1 LSADVRIRAKMKPFK
16 NVIRLVSGCA
26 LCVLS
31 SPGHASGAADWQPP
45 AWTAMDQV
53 RLGGVYGRRLERSC
67 DRLHLPPLN
76 DPGYVLADIALDR
89 KRIFTE
95 YSGDISGRMM
105 GVEAMLASYSAREAA
120 TLKTLLQSA
129 PAFQKPDG
137 HFGASQH
144 LPALERSSDMPL
156 LWGNGRLLIGLV
168 EAYESTGD
176 PAVLK
181 TAKKLGDYFVET
193 DGVYCRKENLQSV
206 GGRSADAFATCYFSC
221 IEGLVAL
228 GRVTG
233 EARYR
238 REAERI
244 AELALG
250 ETFFDDLHSHGR
262 LSALRGIV
270 ALYELTGEAKW
281 LQGAERDWTKVV
293 ERYLLPTGG
302 ITELFSRSAGRD
314 EGCAVSDWLRLNLA
328 LWRMT
333 GQGRYL
339 DEAER
344 CLKNHFLYQQFA
356 AGGAGHRLFINIK
369 GEPAAFRGDGVDAYW
384 CCCEHWPRAMA
395 DVARLAVTRAAD
407 GLSVNLFVDLKAHLA
422 AAKVPWDVEME
433 ETEDGIRIEAKPA
446 EPTTATLRIHRP
458 AWATAARLEAPKKLN
473 VSELD
478 NEWVVGGQWKGRQ
491 TLRVHLPQ
499 AVRVERTAAGGTVLF
514 SGWDMLV
521 AHGVPANG
529 WLFESPPKAWPTL
542 YWAAA
547 IADGKT
553 WVVPAMTE
561 NTGSG
566 SNTCRLLR
574 LAPMRD
580 LKGAFPH
587 RSWFVF
593 EVNHEARPLSVLPV
607 NATLFLTVA
616 ATSPCGVFLNG
627 QAIGRTKGWNSPVE
641 RFDLAKAKG
650 KNTLLL
656 LSEPATDPKRVP
668 AAIAGICGADGSVEA
683 GRTGWQAR
691 ALTPEEAGQNPAA
704 ILAASGW
711 HSARE
716 LDPRLVPSRENTQSV
731 LEDVPANWFTSE
743 VEAGKPVLALRLRW

>member
-1 LSADVRIRAKMKPFK
+1 MRRAINIRYRRTLILCFTLSWFVGM
-16 NVIRLVSGCA
+16 
-26 LCVLS
+26 
-31 SPGHASGAADWQPP
+31 GHASGAADWQAP

-76 DPGYVLADIALDR
+76 DPRYVLADIALDR

-95 YSGDISGRMM
+95 YSGDISGRMI
-105 GVEAMLASYSAREAA
+105 GAEAFLASCSAREAA
-120 TLKTLLQSA
+120 TLENLLQCA

-137 HFGASQH
+137 HFGAPQH
-144 LPALERSSDMPL
+144 LPALERSSDMPI

-176 PAVLK
+176 PAALK

-206 GGRSADAFATCYFSC
+206 GGRQADAFATCYFSC
-221 IEGLVAL
+221 IEGLAAL

-244 AELALG
+244 SDLALG

-270 ALYELTGEAKW
+270 DLYELTGEAKW
-281 LQGAERDWTKVV
+281 LQGAERDWTMVV
-293 ERYLLPTGG
+293 ERYRLPTGG
-302 ITELFSRSAGRD
+302 ITELFSRSNGRD

-328 LWRMT
+328 LWRVT
-333 GQGRYL
+333 GKGRYL

-356 AGGAGHRLFINIK
+356 AGGSGHRRFIHIK
-369 GEPAAFRGDGVDAYW
+369 GEPAAFHGDGVDAYW

-395 DVARLAVTRAAD
+395 DVARLAVARAAD
-407 GLSVNLFVDLKAHLA
+407 GLSVNLFVDVKAHLSA
-422 AAKVPWDVEME
+422 ANVLWDVEME
-433 ETEDGIRIEAKPA
+433 ETEDGLRLAATPA
-446 EPTTATLRIHRP
+446 EPTAATLHIHRP
-458 AWATAARLEAPKKLN
+458 AWASAAKLEAPRKLAVRELADEWA
-473 VSELD
+473 VS
-478 NEWVVGGQWKGRQ
+478 GPWKGRQ
-491 TLRVHLPQ
+491 TIRVHLPQ
-499 AVRVERTAAGGTVLF
+499 AVRLERTAAGGTVLF

-521 AHGVPANG
+521 AHGTPANG
-529 WLFESPPKAWPTL
+529 WLFENPPKAWPTL

-547 IADGKT
+547 VADGKT
-553 WVVPAMTE
+553 WSVPAA
-561 NTGSG
+561 TGNADSG
-566 SNTCRLLR
+566 PSAARLLR
-574 LAPMRD
+574 LRPMRCLD
-580 LKGAFPH
+580 GAFPH

-593 EVNHEARPLSVLPV
+593 EVNPGAQPSSVLPV
-607 NATLFLTVA
+607 KANLFLTLA
-616 ATSPCGVFLNG
+616 ATSPCRVFLNG
-627 QAIGRTKGWNSPVE
+627 QAIGFTKGWDSPVM
-641 RFDLAKAKG
+641 RFDSAKAKG

-656 LSEPATDPKRVP
+656 ISEPVSDPKRVP
-668 AAIAGICGADGSVEA
+668 AVIAGICGARGSVEA
-683 GRTGWQAR
+683 GQTGWQAR
-691 ALTPEEAGQNPAA
+691 ALTPEEAGQNAAA
-704 ILAASGW
+704 ILAAGGW
-711 HSARE
+711 HPAKE

-731 LEDVPANWFTSE
+731 LEDLPANWFTGE
-743 VEAGKPVLALRLRW
+743 VEAGKPVLALKLRW